1 MQTFSPARAMLVLFV
16 LTLLVHS
23 VASFSTLPDASAWTA
38 QRRVVGTSTCNSS
51 TTTLSA
57 TDRRAF
63 LQESL
68 TVAAGLL
75 ILASSPLPAF
85 AIEEADIITAKIA
98 SSQALRNVKTAQKK
112 LASSGVA
119 AYVSAADY
127 ESLKSVLRVEPI
139 SGVRKAGT
147 VLVRAGQD
155 RPEQPQLAQ
164 NLQASYKTFIAKL
177 EKMDSLA
184 SVAMRGRSI
193 AATDFQD
200 SYDGAVSAL
209 NDFVT
214 VAERSLELPVQ

>member
-1 MQTFSPARAMLVLFV
+1 MQET
-16 LTLLVHS
+16 
-23 VASFSTLPDASAWTA
+23 
-38 QRRVVGTSTCNSS
+38 
-51 TTTLSA
+51 
-57 TDRRAF
+57 
-63 LQESL
+63 L
-68 TVAAGLL
+68 TVAAASAAGLL
-75 ILASSPLPAF
+75 ISASSPLPAF

-98 SSQALRNVKTAQKK
+98 SSQALRTVKIAQKK

-119 AYVSAADY
+119 EYVSTADY

-155 RPEQPQLAQ
+155 RPEQQLAE

-193 AATDFQD
+193 AATDFQE